1 MIDVPNDV
9 RGDRLFIAEDDIYRI
24 SAYDI
29 DRGNLLIM
37 IFDEYEDQG
46 DYKCEGVYSTE
57 FGDTDMDFV
66 LSRYE
71 VKSNGKYCSARS

>member
-1 MIDVPNDV
+1 MIDIPNNV
-9 RGDRLFIAEDDIYRI
+9 RGDRLVIAQDDINGM
-24 SAYDI
+24 SQDDI
-29 DRGNLLIM
+29 ARGNLLIM

-46 DYKCEGVYSTE
+46 DYKCEGVYRTE

-71 VKSNGKYCSARS
+71 VKSNGKYSARS